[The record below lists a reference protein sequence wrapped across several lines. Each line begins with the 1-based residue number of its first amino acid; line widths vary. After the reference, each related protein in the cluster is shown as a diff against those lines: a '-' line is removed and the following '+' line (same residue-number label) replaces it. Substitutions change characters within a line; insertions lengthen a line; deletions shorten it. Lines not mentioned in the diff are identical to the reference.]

1 MPVQQLPEQLLL
13 TLFNRFPARE
23 SIFKDPESRAPEEYA
38 AESDPDSFIN
48 HFEPFPELFA
58 GADVLDLGSGFGGRT
73 VKFLEYGAK
82 SVVGLEVTQEMV
94 HHGEDF
100 ARERGVA
107 DRVSFVLGTGEQIP
121 CPDESFDLIAM
132 MDVME
137 HVVDPDQ
144 VLSECSRVLRPGGR
158 LALVFPPYYDLTQGS
173 HLHGYA
179 TRVPG
184 LNLLF
189 PTSTL
194 RRATRQLVEQK
205 GVSYE
210 RFFRD
215 VPTDKLPNQN
225 GLTVRGFRRAVRQ
238 SPLEADWIYCMGHLQ
253 YRRLQESG
261 SLFGSA
267 KPAYRAAQ
275 IAAEVPL
282 LQEATCSRVCSV
294 LRKPR
299 SRA

>member
-1 MPVQQLPEQLLL
+1 MPVQAISDQILL
-13 TLFNRFPARE
+13 TLFRRFPARE
-23 SIFKDPESRAPEEYA
+23 SIFKEPESRAPEEYVS
-38 AESDPDSFIN
+38 ESDPDSFIN
-48 HFEPFPELFA
+48 HFEAFPGLFE

-73 VKFLEYGAK
+73 VKFLEYGAV
-82 SVVGLEVTQEMV
+82 SVVGLEVTDEMV
-94 HHGEDF
+94 RHGREF
-100 ARERGVA
+100 ADARGVS
-107 DRVSFVLGTGEQIP
+107 DRVSFVLGTGERIP

-144 VLSECSRVLRPGGR
+144 VLAECARVLRPGGR

-189 PTSTL
+189 PTRTL
-194 RRATRQLVEQK
+194 RRATRKLVEEK
-205 GVSYE
+205 GVDFD

-225 GLTVRGFRRAVRQ
+225 GLTVRGFRRTVRE
-238 SPLEADWIYCMGHLQ
+238 SSLEADWIYCMGHLQ
-253 YRRLQESG
+253 YRRLRETG

-267 KPAYRAAQ
+267 KAAYHAAQ
-275 IAAEVPL
+275 IAAELPL
-282 LQEATCSRVCSV
+282 LQEATCSRICAV

-299 SRA
+299 SGG